1 MISNDIKLRI
11 EELFSQKKYEEVVK
25 IVDESIET
33 KDIPPGLFSLIGTC
47 KILKK
52 NRSEEELFS
61 ALDDFEKAYLKG
73 NKSTQSL
80 AGFSNFTLVC
90 LKNIKIN
97 KQISPYLRKAKK
109 YYYELEKIYEK
120 NENFLTISLQLFSYF
135 LDSNKEQDILE
146 KLLSL
151 NNKNKINISKYL
163 FLSNYS
169 YKWSQEEYLTQILKY
184 SEFFPKYGVK
194 KISRI
199 NYKNNKKINIGF
211 LGKDFN
217 KNHAITF
224 FIKDLIKKLDT
235 KKFQVHIFSVLKN
248 LQIDKE
254 LEINSVK
261 IYHVANLNNQELI
274 NLIQEKKIEIL
285 FDIMGYTWA
294 ERIEILN
301 SRVSPIQIS
310 WLAYLNSI
318 GFKNI
323 DYMIADENLI
333 KKDEEKFYSEKVI
346 KLPEIWNAHS
356 GFSHKR
362 NFNKLPSL
370 KNKHFHFGSFN
381 NFKKISNEVVETWSK
396 ILKKVDNSK
405 LILKSSQISDN
416 EIIMNKFEKFKA
428 HNQVTILNRS
438 DFTDNLSHLK
448 SYNNIDLAFDTFP
461 YNGVTT
467 TFEALW
473 MNVPVLVLQGN
484 NFLSRCGESI
494 IKNANLNE
502 LIAKDRDDYVR
513 KAIQLAENK
522 DKLINIR
529 ENIYNKILGTPL
541 FDTNKFT
548 KNFSQILCNL
558 REIAKYE

>member
-1 MISNDIKLRI
+1 MISNDIKLQI
-11 EELFSQKKYEEVVK
+11 EKLFSQKKYEEVIK
-25 IVDESIET
+25 IVDKSIET

-52 NRSEEELFS
+52 NRSEEELFF

-73 NKSTQSL
+73 NKSIHSL

-97 KQISPYLRKAKK
+97 KQISPYLIKAKK

-135 LDSNKEQDILE
+135 LDYNKEQDILE

-163 FLSNYS
+163 FLSNYT

-184 SEFFPKYGVK
+184 SEFFPKYNVK
-194 KISRI
+194 KISKI
-199 NYKNNKKINIGF
+199 NYKDNKKINIGF

-217 KNHAITF
+217 ENHAIIF
-224 FIKDLIKKLDT
+224 FIKDLIKKLDK
-235 KKFQVHIFSVLKN
+235 KKFQVHIFSFLEN

-254 LEINSVK
+254 LKINSVK
-261 IYHVANLNNQELI
+261 IYHVENLNNQELI
-274 NLIQEKKIEIL
+274 NLIQEQKIEIL

-333 KKDEEKFYSEKVI
+333 KKDEEKFYSEKII

-370 KNKHFHFGSFN
+370 KNDHFHFGSFN
-381 NFKKISNEVVETWSK
+381 NFKKISNEVIETWSK

-405 LILKSSQISDN
+405 LILKSSQVSDN
-416 EIIMNKFEKFKA
+416 EIIINKFEKFKA

-438 DFTDNLSHLK
+438 DFPDNLSHLK

-502 LIAKDRDDYVR
+502 LIAKDKDDYVR
-513 KAIQLAENK
+513 KAVQLVENK

-529 ENIYNKILGTPL
+529 ENIYNKILTTPL

-548 KNFSQILCNL
+548 KNFSEILCNL
-558 REIAKYE
+558 KEIAEYE